1 MSLYGETLFKLPIS
15 FISYSKTSI
24 LVLFLYYWYFD
35 DDGGEK
41 PSPSCCPSGGDL
53 ALILFYR

>member
-35 DDGGEK
+35 DDGEK